1 MRKDHRYIIYFA
13 VFVIVMMLPQLFEIT
28 IYFYKKFEAV
38 VVKEYFWTSV
48 CLMFLA
54 LLAEYFYQH
63 RHEYEYEVSPHEENN
78 TQVSPLYFDGPTS
91 NDLFNRRYY
100 AKLLLEKIY
109 ASFCKNKASVKHSF
123 VIHIGEHYGQGKTSF
138 LMMFDEEVSKR
149 GHKVISINFEPW
161 LCDTETG
168 IVNEFFDTFR
178 IEVGEY
184 LPKLNGSIKQYVE
197 LLLSAIKYERKGFSL
212 NLTSFMRNDSTLKST
227 HDLIKEELMN
237 IDRPVIITIDD
248 VDRLQSK
255 ELMMVLKIIRDT
267 ADFPNVF
274 YIVAADNLH
283 LRRMLNNMNIDDAET
298 YLKKFFNLEFQLPAN
313 ENVAFKKLLELL
325 NGKYEELRIDSFS
338 IDKYISQIENVLYIK
353 EAFPNLRDVY
363 RFVNSYFLAIDA
375 MKDACELNLFDLF
388 LLTMI
393 QTLNLEY
400 YMQLRDNSLNILN
413 VVHSDNDLLLE
424 WKGDLNIILK
434 KQEKEALEHIERAK
448 EKDFNTPRREKLS
461 TDIII
466 PNFEETVKKAQI
478 TQSDII
484 PVLMNLLFGTGMRNV
499 AANRACRHN
508 MFFKY
513 FSNTNATYMV
523 SRMELIDMLNS
534 DEKTYR
540 RELNHLFERNKD
552 SHFLSEIIYAA
563 PYMDKYD
570 EVKVLKRFFTF
581 IELSYH
587 YKRDLTN
594 TDFIKSLAGYENWV
608 SSKQKLCNLLFFLY
622 GKNRQKNY
630 LEDKQ
635 KAFVNLC
642 KDYDN
647 INILLVCLNIMSNQ
661 IENFI
666 FGRKMI
672 DDASKSL
679 IDRFFNE
686 KVSQSNGELDIQ
698 AIDTITSIKDE
709 FDLRD
714 VWMAIFEKYLK
725 ENKIA
730 CLNLLSKLVIFYDNG
745 KIGWNYPYRK
755 ALLGEYQLPEENIL
769 THLAETYTDEKE
781 IYDSL
786 LGLFNHFRDLYDVSD
801 LMDVPFIKMA
811 KAKQTGK

>member
-1 MRKDHRYIIYFA
+1 MRKDYRYIIYIV
-13 VFVIVMMLPQLFEIT
+13 VFIIVMMLPQLFEIT
-28 IYFYKKFEAV
+28 TRFFHKLETV
-38 VVKEYFWTSV
+38 VVKECFWTSV
-48 CLMFLA
+48 SLAFLA
-54 LLAEYFYQH
+54 VLAEFFYRH
-63 RHEYEYEVSPHEENN
+63 RHEYENTSHEKDN
-78 TQVSPLYFDGPTS
+78 TQISPFYFDSPTS
-91 NDLFNRRYY
+91 TDLFNRRYY
-100 AKLLLEKIY
+100 AKLLLNKIHS
-109 ASFCKNKASVKHSF
+109 SFCNNKKSVKHSF

-138 LMMFDEEVSKR
+138 LMMFAEEVKKNK
-149 GHKVISINFEPW
+149 HKVISIDFEPW
-161 LCDTETG
+161 LCDTEAG
-168 IVNEFFDTFR
+168 ILNEFFDTFR

-184 LPKLNGSIKQYVE
+184 LPKLNGSIRQYVG
-197 LLLSAIKYERKGFSL
+197 LLLSTIQYERNGI
-212 NLTSFMRNDSTLKST
+212 SFGMANMMKNDRTLKST
-227 HDLIKEELMN
+227 HDMIRDELLK

-283 LRRMLNNMNIDDAET
+283 LRRMLNNLNIDNAET

-325 NGKYEELRIDSFS
+325 NGKFEELRIDSFTR
-338 IDKYISQIENVLYIK
+338 DNYISQIENVLYIK

-375 MKDACELNLFDLF
+375 MEDACELNLFDLF

-424 WKGDLNIILK
+424 WKGDLNIISR
-434 KQEKEALEHIERAK
+434 KQEKEALEHIERVK
-448 EKDFNTPRREKLS
+448 EKDFNTPRKEKLS
-461 TDIII
+461 SDIVI

-523 SRMELIDMLNS
+523 SRMELVDMLNS
-534 DEKTYR
+534 DEKTYC

-622 GKNRQKNY
+622 GKNRQKRN

-661 IENFI
+661 IEHFI

-679 IDRFFNE
+679 IDRFFKE

-698 AIDTITSIKDE
+698 AIDTIASIKDE

-730 CLNLLSKLVIFYDNG
+730 CLNLLSKLVVFYDDG

-755 ALLGEYQLPEENIL
+755 ALLGEYQLPKENIL
-769 THLAETYTDEKE
+769 THLAETHTDEKE

-786 LGLFNHFRDLYDVSD
+786 LGLFNHCRDLYDVSD

-811 KAKQTGK
+811 KAKQAGK

>member
-1 MRKDHRYIIYFA
+1 MRKEHRYIIYFA
-13 VFVIVMMLPQLFEIT
+13 VFIVVMMLPQLFEIT
-28 IYFYKKFEAV
+28 IYFYKKFEVV

-48 CLMFLA
+48 SLAFLA
-54 LLAEYFYQH
+54 LLIEFFYLH
-63 RHEYEYEVSPHEENN
+63 RHEYEVTLHEKDN

-109 ASFCKNKASVKHSF
+109 SSFCKNKVSVKHSF

-138 LMMFDEEVSKR
+138 LIMFDEEVSKSD
-149 GHKVISINFEPW
+149 HKMIIINFEPW

-184 LPKLNGSIKQYVE
+184 LPKLNGSIKRYVE
-197 LLLSAIKYERKGFSL
+197 LLLSAIKYERKGFSFNL
-212 NLTSFMRNDSTLKST
+212 NSFMRNDSTLKST
-227 HDLIKEELMN
+227 HDLIKKELMN

-255 ELMMVLKIIRDT
+255 ELMVVLKIIRDT

-325 NGKYEELRIDSFS
+325 NGKFEELRIDSFTR
-338 IDKYISQIENVLYIK
+338 DNYISQIENVLYIK

-375 MKDACELNLFDLF
+375 MEDACELNLFDLF

-424 WKGDLNIILK
+424 WKGDLNIILR
-434 KQEKEALEHIERAK
+434 KQEKEALEHIERTK
-448 EKDFNTPRREKLS
+448 EKDFNTPRKEKLS
-461 TDIII
+461 SDIVI
-466 PNFEETVKKAQI
+466 PSFEETVKKAQI

-523 SRMELIDMLNS
+523 SRMELVDMLNS

-594 TDFIKSLAGYENWV
+594 IDFIKSLAGYENWV

-622 GKNRQKNY
+622 GKNRQKNN

-661 IENFI
+661 IEHFI

-698 AIDTITSIKDE
+698 AIDTIASIKDE

-730 CLNLLSKLVIFYDNG
+730 CLNLLSKLVVFYDNG

-755 ALLGEYQLPEENIL
+755 ALLGEYQLPKENIL
-769 THLAETYTDEKE
+769 THLAETHTDEKE

-801 LMDVPFIKMA
+801 LMNVPFIKMA